1 MTKQNIL
8 QKVQQLIRE
17 VFDNEMINV
26 KADTTAKEVEEWD
39 SLNHI
44 QLIGA
49 IEEHFNIEFDLE
61 EMLALENVGDIVEQI
76 EQNTNH

>member
-8 QKVQQLIRE
+8 AQLQELIRDIFE
-17 VFDNEMINV
+17 NDNIIVNEQ
-26 KADTTAKEVEEWD
+26 TTAQEVEEWD

-49 IEEHFNIEFDLE
+49 IEDCFDLEFDLE
-61 EMLALENVGDIVEQI
+61 EMLALENVGDIITQI
-76 EQNTNH
+76 EKSKTT